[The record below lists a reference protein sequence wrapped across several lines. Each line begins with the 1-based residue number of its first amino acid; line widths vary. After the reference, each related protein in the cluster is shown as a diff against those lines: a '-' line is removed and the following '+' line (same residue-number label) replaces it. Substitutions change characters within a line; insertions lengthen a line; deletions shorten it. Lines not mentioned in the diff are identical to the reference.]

1 MLGGEGWG
9 CSIVKGAQYSEGCW
23 GSRGGGGV
31 YKLEDLVVE
40 LLHGISFHDL
50 SIVYCLVT

>member
-1 MLGGEGWG
+1 
-9 CSIVKGAQYSEGCW
+9 VKGAQYSEGCW